1 MCMIGEVLKSKPFYV
16 DGKEFQLGFQPV
28 GETEESR
35 YEKCR
40 YRNVLLH
47 NLWDV
52 KVRVKTDLR
61 FGGLNTGVCYNDI
74 EPGKCFKKQVSTIIN
89 YITHLQLTEDG
100 SLDIE
105 GTVSLIG

>member
-74 EPGKCFKKQVSTIIN
+74 EPGKCFKK
-89 YITHLQLTEDG
+89 
-100 SLDIE
+100 
-105 GTVSLIG
+105 

>member
-1 MCMIGEVLKSKPFYV
+1 M
-16 DGKEFQLGFQPV
+16 
-28 GETEESR
+28 
-35 YEKCR
+35 
-40 YRNVLLH
+40 LH

-74 EPGKCFKKQVSTIIN
+74 EPGKCFKKQVTTTIN
-89 YITHLQLTEDG
+89 YITQFQLTEDG

-105 GTVSLIG
+105 GTVSLIGQAVAVGRDALGCHDLMRGDSILNVNFRFFCLLY